1 MKGAPVRAP
10 LATTV
15 LIGALVLGGACGGK
29 KSDPNVTPALN
40 GSQADDAGLVTGRK
54 VWVGNCVR
62 CHGPSGQ
69 GGVGA
74 RLAGVVSKNI
84 PNQQN
89 EINIVTNGAGQM
101 PAWGDKLT
109 DAEILD
115 VVRFTREVL

>member
-1 MKGAPVRAP
+1 VRAP

-29 KSDPNVTPALN
+29 KGDPNVTPALK
-40 GSQADDAGLVTGRK
+40 GKQAEDTELVTGRR
-54 VWVGNCVR
+54 VYIDNCVR

-69 GGVGA
+69 GGIGA
-74 RLAGVVSKNI
+74 RLAGVVARNI

-101 PAWGDKLT
+101 PEWGSKLST
-109 DAEILD
+109 AEILG